1 MRVSSLTIIESLS
14 LKLLE
19 FPELVDSLKRKDF
32 TFLDTLEHWLKDTE
46 IILKKH
52 NLHAYST
59 ISAYRSKIIAPSFA
73 ENQQRSVKKRQLQV
87 ASELLF
93 DIQQTIIAVLQPHE
107 NKVNE
112 AKDLLTQ
119 VLSVI
124 RESGTIKYTAN
135 TVFQDFVTNIWHLCS
150 VNDQLKPF
158 TVKICSLISQQDA
171 LRIIA
176 AEIQL
181 TEWM

>member
-1 MRVSSLTIIESLS
+1 MRVSSLSIIESLS
-14 LKLLE
+14 PKLLD

-32 TFLDTLEHWLKDTE
+32 TFLDTLEQWLKETE
-46 IILKKH
+46 MILKKH
-52 NLHAYST
+52 NLNACST
-59 ISAYRSKIIAPSFA
+59 ISAYRSRIIAPRFA
-73 ENQQRSVKKRQLQV
+73 ESQPRSVKKKQLQV

-93 DIQQTIIAVLQPHE
+93 DVQQTIITVLQPHE
-107 NKVNE
+107 TKVNE
-112 AKDLLTQ
+112 AKDLLKQ

-124 RESGTIKYTAN
+124 RESGSIKYTEN
-135 TVFQDFVTNIWHLCS
+135 TVFQDFVTNIWHICS

-176 AEIQL
+176 AEIHL